1 MKNVLFFLVFIIT
14 VLGKEKD
21 WSPWIKKIEN
31 KNDWKRALKNSQSVI
46 GKCIKYAFL

>member
-1 MKNVLFFLVFIIT
+1 MKNRLFFLVFIIT

-46 GKCIKYAFL
+46 GK